1 MVERPEEGPDQGTY
15 REWDAEYA
23 RRSLIWSKRFIS
35 ALIEGRRKGKIS
47 KKKEA
52 EARKEASKLVRKQR
66 RYNKWS
72 RKTLY
77 CDESL
82 DEGTDVEMN
91 EEDPEENPVMTLTV
105 SEETSEPATEATPT
119 TTTPPILSD
128 DEMGNFTMTWLS
140 SVDVG
145 APNHYDLAMQAPPGP
160 EWPGEVNLACTRSV
174 CIGASDVDPKVP
186 PRSMRPNICI
196 SA

>member
-1 MVERPEEGPDQGTY
+1 MKPRVLGRNRRPRNQYLIWETTRPVEKGEELRFQYNEALPEWNVCERTPLTTEDVEMVERPEEGPDQGTY

-52 EARKEASKLVRKQR
+52 EARKEASKLVRVQR

-72 RKTLY
+72 RETLY

-105 SEETSEPATEATPT
+105 SEEISEPATEATPT
-119 TTTPPILSD
+119 TTTPP
-128 DEMGNFTMTWLS
+128 T
-140 SVDVG
+140 
-145 APNHYDLAMQAPPGP
+145 
-160 EWPGEVNLACTRSV
+160 
-174 CIGASDVDPKVP
+174 
-186 PRSMRPNICI
+186 
-196 SA
+196 